1 MGSYPDDVFGGII
14 IESLDVVMG
23 NAVGTASR
31 AEPFEFT
38 GTAVVIVQS
47 APFGANPQIAVL
59 VFDGAAYNRI
69 AQSFLFDGRIHI
81 AAVYLVLGVEIVDA
95 AKVGS

>member
-23 NAVGTASR
+23 NTVWDR
-31 AEPFEFT
+31 FPAEPFELT

-47 APFGANPQIAVL
+47 APFYANPQIAVL
-59 VFDGAAYNRI
+59 VFDGVAY
-69 AQSFLFDGRIHI
+69 
-81 AAVYLVLGVEIVDA
+81 
-95 AKVGS
+95 K

>member
-1 MGSYPDDVFGGII
+1 
-14 IESLDVVMG
+14 MG

>member
-1 MGSYPDDVFGGII
+1 MLLWEMLLGPLPGRNH
-14 IESLDVVMG
+14 L
-23 NAVGTASR
+23 NSR
-31 AEPFEFT
+31 VRRF
-38 GTAVVIVQS
+38 VIVQS
-47 APFGANPQIAVL
+47 APFGGQSTDCRSL
-59 VFDGAAYNRI
+59 SSDGAAYNRI

>member
-1 MGSYPDDVFGGII
+1 MMSLEACI

-23 NAVGTASR
+23 NTVGTDFR
-31 AEPFEFT
+31 AEPFELT

-47 APFGANPQIAVL
+47 VFGANPQIAVL

-69 AQSFLFDGRIHI
+69 AQPFFRWNEIHI
-81 AAVYLVLGVEIVDA
+81 AAVYLYSGL
-95 AKVGS
+95 K